1 VHRDASD
8 GFPKGGSGMNDRVLR
23 MDLENVQTVNLAKV
37 PDDAQG
43 N

>member
-1 VHRDASD
+1 
-8 GFPKGGSGMNDRVLR
+8 MNDRVLR